1 MIIDQVLIVAGRVVI
16 EFAFRYLLPVA
27 AWHRDFIPVSA
38 KIDYITERVVTRA
51 GASAVIILNHADF
64 SPMLSGCSGA
74 ALFEADLDEGV
85 FHRLA
90 GDPDDSPE
98 RRIQLLRHFNAP
110 ATASAQRNRARIAV
124 ALRGANRPKLKKR
137 RLSQNTTTSTGT
149 ATPIVS
155 CSTKSH
161 RSPAIALTS
170 CSACDC
176 SQR

>member
-90 GDPDDSPE
+90 GDPDDFPE
-98 RRIQLLRHFNAP
+98 RRIQLLRHFNCP
-110 ATASAQRNRARIAV
+110 PRPRAR
-124 ALRGANRPKLKKR
+124 RGTEPGLLSRYAARTDRSSKR
-137 RLSQNTTTSTGT
+137 GGSAR
-149 ATPIVS
+149 TPPPARR
-155 CSTKSH
+155 
-161 RSPAIALTS
+161 RS
-170 CSACDC
+170 
-176 SQR
+176 